1 MSDNET
7 KPEPVVVDLAGVR
20 HAVDVLAW
28 ARNERLKVEERVKE
42 LEDAAKET
50 IKKALGRDGTRGV
63 LDGRPVVNWSKY
75 NKKVF
80 NQKRFREDHPDLF
93 KQYQEDTPSRTFTP
107 VDGDDG

>member
-1 MSDNET
+1 MSDNEN

-20 HAVDVLAW
+20 HAVDVLRW
-28 ARNERLKVEERVKE
+28 AKAERAKVEERVKE
-42 LEDAAKET
+42 LEDAAKDT
-50 IKKALGRDGTRGV
+50 IKRALGENGTRGE

-80 NQKRFREDHPDLF
+80 NQKKFRQDHPALF
-93 KQYQEDTPSRTFTP
+93 EQYYEDTPSRTFTP